1 MGDTARRRLL
11 SVDEAS
17 REYGISRG
25 AIYGAMRGHRLA
37 YSIPTGGA
45 ARPQGLQ
52 ERHGRLGRVVARA
65 GHWRGGDRMTT
76 TEYLAVR
83 RALRDDKRRAE
94 EERARN
100 AGLWLIVG
108 LLALA
113 WAI

>member
-1 MGDTARRRLL
+1 
-11 SVDEAS
+11 
-17 REYGISRG
+17 
-25 AIYGAMRGHRLA
+25 
-37 YSIPTGGA
+37 
-45 ARPQGLQ
+45 
-52 ERHGRLGRVVARA
+52 
-65 GHWRGGDRMTT
+65 MTT

>member
-1 MGDTARRRLL
+1 
-11 SVDEAS
+11 
-17 REYGISRG
+17 
-25 AIYGAMRGHRLA
+25 
-37 YSIPTGGA
+37 
-45 ARPQGLQ
+45 
-52 ERHGRLGRVVARA
+52 
-65 GHWRGGDRMTT
+65 MTT

-100 AGLWLIVG
+100 AGLWLIVA